1 MRLKFFLLFALLLA
15 LLSACGTPATP
26 QIAAPTAVPTHTAIP
41 TATIIPTLSTPLAL
55 LVLPADI
62 DKQTSDLYQK
72 TVYELAQSSGFR
84 FQVRNA
90 LTAADL
96 SDPTLKIV
104 IALPPDP
111 GVQTYAA
118 SAPNVQFLAV
128 DIPNISAGGNISAL
142 ASSDQVELPAFL
154 AGYTLAMLVDEY
166 HIGMVIPKDDPNA
179 QRAFYAFD
187 NGKKY
192 YCGLCRTFYFSEIGY
207 PTYVEIPADEKPARY
222 GGYANVLINDRK
234 VDALYI
240 YPTLADHDFL
250 AYVGT
255 QGVIMVGTSAPEPRP
270 GGWAMSI
277 RPDIVKAIQKAWSSL
292 AAGQGGQSIQSPLG
306 ITDVDTSIL
315 TPGKL
320 RLAQKV
326 LEDLLAGRILTSNP

>member
-1 MRLKFFLLFALLLA
+1 MRLKTFLFFTLALA
-15 LLSACGTPATP
+15 LLAACGAPATP
-26 QIAAPTAVPTHTAIP
+26 QAAAPTAVPTHTAAP
-41 TATIIPTLSTPLAL
+41 SATVIPTLSTPLAI
-55 LVLPADI
+55 LVIPADME
-62 DKQTSDLYQK
+62 KELSDLYQK
-72 TVYELAQSSGFR
+72 TVYELAQGSGFR
-84 FQVRNA
+84 FQVRNT

-111 GVQTYAA
+111 GIQTYAA
-118 SAPNVQFLAV
+118 TAPNVQFLAV
-128 DIPNISAGGNISAL
+128 ELPNVSAGGNISAL

-154 AGYTLAMLVDEY
+154 AGYVLSMLVDEY

-255 QGVIMVGTSAPEPRP
+255 QGVIMVGTTAPEPRP

-277 RPDIVKAIQKAWSSL
+277 RPDIVKAIQTAWASL
-292 AAGQGGQSIQSPLG
+292 AAGQGGLSVQSPLG
-306 ITDVDTSIL
+306 ITDVDASIL

-320 RLAQKV
+320 RLAQK
-326 LEDLLAGRILTSNP
+326 LLDDLLAGRIATSNP